1 MDQPLRFWDFSV
13 RLYDQTG
20 VADACL
26 ALQSQHGLDVNLLFY
41 CCWIGASRGEFR
53 DTEFTA
59 AVEFAETWSVNV
71 VRPLRAVR
79 TWMKT
84 TGCDSGHV
92 PKAEC
97 MAVRADVKTAEL
109 AAERLQQLGLESLS
123 EPAAA
128 KPLSADEQLHA
139 TLSNLNLYLTQR
151 RLDQTQISISDL
163 ATVVI
168 NAIPE
173 SDYDT
178 ITRLLTAAS

>member
-1 MDQPLRFWDFSV
+1 MDQPLSFWDFSV

-26 ALQSQHGLDVNLLFY
+26 ALQSRHGLDVNLLLY

-53 DTEFTA
+53 GTEFMT

-71 VRPLRAVR
+71 VRRLREAR

-84 TGCDSGHV
+84 TGCESGHV
-92 PKAEC
+92 PQAEC
-97 MAVRADVKTAEL
+97 MAVRADVKAAEL
-109 AAERLQQLGLESLS
+109 AAERLQQIGLDSLS
-123 EPAAA
+123 EPAAE
-128 KPLSADEQLHA
+128 KPLSADEQLRA
-139 TLSNLNLYLTQR
+139 TLNNLNLYLTHK
-151 RLDQTQISISDL
+151 RLDRTQDSLSDL